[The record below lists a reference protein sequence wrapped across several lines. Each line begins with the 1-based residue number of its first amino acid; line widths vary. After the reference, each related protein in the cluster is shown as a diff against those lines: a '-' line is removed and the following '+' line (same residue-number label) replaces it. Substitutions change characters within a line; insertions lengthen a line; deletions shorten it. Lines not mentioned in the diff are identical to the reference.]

1 MSIFKRKQKA
11 VSESAKNW
19 YQDKYQRVLVQRNML
34 ALMALLALLLAL
46 ASVLA
51 VRNFAPLKTVEPF
64 LLQIDEKS
72 GIVRT
77 VEPASRNVVVASEAV
92 DRYFLSRYILARE
105 SYNFSILRSNYNIVR
120 VMSTP
125 EVLYIF
131 RTMVDRSNP
140 DSLAARLKV
149 TGQRDIRFS
158 SISYLTNPPPPGG
171 AEDKTPPKI
180 MQARIIATDT
190 IPGVMEDPVNTRYVV
205 TVTFEY
211 RNLELSA
218 EDMLI
223 NPLGFQALNYQI
235 QQEIN

>member
-1 MSIFKRKQKA
+1 MFKRKQKA

-19 YQDKYQRVLVQRNML
+19 YQDKYQRVLVQRNIL
-34 ALMALLALLLAL
+34 ALMALVALLLAL
-46 ASVLA
+46 TSVLA
-51 VRNFAPLKTVEPF
+51 VRKFAPLKTVEPF
-64 LLQIDEKS
+64 LLQVDEKA

-77 VEPASRNVVVASEAV
+77 VEPVARNVLAASEAV
-92 DRYFLSRYILARE
+92 DRYFLSRYVLARE

-125 EVLYIF
+125 EVFYIF
-131 RTMVDRSNP
+131 RKMVDPSNP
-140 DSLAARLKV
+140 DSLAARLRV
-149 TGQRDIRFS
+149 TGQRDVRFS
-158 SISYLTNPPPPGG
+158 SINYLSNPPMRG
-171 AEDKTPPKI
+171 ADDDRTPPKI
-180 MQARIIATDT
+180 MQARIITTDT
-190 IPGVMEDPVNTRYVV
+190 IPGEVQDFIKTNYVV

-211 RNLELSA
+211 RTLEANA